1 MSVLHLRK
9 IIKLEYRLKKK
20 FGDCLEHLAEDS
32 MDGKGAQV
40 TSDCNEDAHHL
51 EDMTWGCIQTDQSVY
66 FKYKINS
73 CYS

>member
-40 TSDCNEDAHHL
+40 TSDCNED
-51 EDMTWGCIQTDQSVY
+51 GS
-66 FKYKINS
+66 S
-73 CYS
+73 P